1 MTIKKMLLYI
11 FMLITFTGCFNNG
24 KHKRICVI
32 NNSEKDIY
40 VSYSPWVPDSLCTLI
55 NQTHANSQWTLV
67 KAHSS
72 GTPSSLAPRYSTWE
86 NEYSSVSSGRMI
98 FFIHDAAI
106 SDSIC
111 MDESFNWQC
120 QNDIEEKELYK
131 YLNELIIIKRFCYTF
146 DDLERMDWT
155 ITYP

>member
-11 FMLITFTGCFNNG
+11 LMLITFNGCFN
-24 KHKRICVI
+24 KDEHKRISVI
-32 NNSEKDIY
+32 NNSDKDIY
-40 VSYSPWVPDSLCTLI
+40 VSYSPWVPDSLCTEI
-55 NQTHANSQWTLV
+55 YQVHADPKWHLV

-72 GTPSSLAPRYSTWE
+72 GTPHSLEQFYCTWE
-86 NEYSSVSSGRMI
+86 NKYSSISSGKMI

-111 MDESFNWQC
+111 QDESLNWHY
-120 QNDIEEKELYK
+120 QNDIEEKELFT
-131 YLNELIIIKRFCYTF
+131 YLNELIIIKRFCYTL
-146 DDLERMDWT
+146 DDLEQSNWT